1 MEYFIQ
7 RKNILYLYSVTL
19 VTYTDDFCQTIQNQ
33 LILMISK
40 NAFLEKIHAGEAA
53 IGTLL
58 TIDSLEVA
66 EILSIVGFDWLFLDM
81 EHGNLSI
88 PSVQQIC
95 QVVGDK
101 CPVLVRIPENNGIWI
116 KKVLDIGVAGIII
129 PHVNSKSEV
138 MNIIK
143 HAKYPPIGRRSVGVG
158 RAHEYGMKFSEY
170 VAQAND
176 HTAIII
182 QIEDIA
188 GVQNINEI
196 FTVKGIDGVLIGPYD
211 LSGSMNR
218 LGEVTSPEV
227 QAEINKI
234 KSTCKDN
241 NIPFGIFVMSANAV
255 QTELASGCSFVA
267 VGTDS
272 AMLWG
277 RARQVLQ
284 TIHDTGN

>member
-1 MEYFIQ
+1 M
-7 RKNILYLYSVTL
+7 KNT
-19 VTYTDDFCQTIQNQ
+19 
-33 LILMISK
+33 
-40 NAFLEKIHAGEAA
+40 FLEKIHSGKAA
-53 IGTLL
+53 IGTLM
-58 TIDSLEVA
+58 TMNSLEVA
-66 EILSIVGFDWLFLDM
+66 EILSLVGFDWLFLDM

-101 CPVLVRIPENNGIWI
+101 CPILVRIPENNGLWI
-116 KKVLDIGVAGIII
+116 KKVLDIGVAGLII
-129 PHVNSKSEV
+129 PHVNNKTEA
-138 MNIIK
+138 MNIMH
-143 HAKYPPIGRRSVGVG
+143 HAKYPPAGRRSVGVG

-188 GVQNINEI
+188 GVQNMNEI
-196 FTVKGIDGVLIGPYD
+196 LAVKGIDGVLIGPYD
-211 LSGSMNR
+211 LSGSMNK

-227 QAEINKI
+227 QVEINNI
-234 KSTCKDN
+234 KSTCKDKG
-241 NIPFGIFVMSANAV
+241 IPFGIFVMSANAV
-255 QTELASGCSFVA
+255 QAEIASDCSFVA

-284 TIHDTGN
+284 TIYDTGK